1 MLIPEARI
9 QIAAGNGH
17 VAFSPSRGNWVI
29 REQGDAEI
37 SGKEHLESVK
47 GEKMILTLMKEFEG
61 RFEIEPPVII
71 GGKEYSE

>member
-1 MLIPEARI
+1 
-9 QIAAGNGH
+9 
-17 VAFSPSRGNWVI
+17 VI